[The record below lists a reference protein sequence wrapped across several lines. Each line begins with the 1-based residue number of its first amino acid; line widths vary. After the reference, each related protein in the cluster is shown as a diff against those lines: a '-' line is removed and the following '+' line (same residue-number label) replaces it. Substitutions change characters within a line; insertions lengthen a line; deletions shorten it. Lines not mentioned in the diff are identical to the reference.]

1 MEDGI
6 GCKEFA
12 RIVGAS
18 YPEVSRA
25 ASAGLLRVVGTRGNR
40 RGPGVHILDREEA
53 YRIATAVKCGIP
65 WRVAATVS
73 DRIRV
78 IKGGGIRVIPPATS
92 GRGVARAILHRS
104 HGQKIKTSSPTIRK
118 AAEVCCK
125 SAPAIDADQH

>member
-53 YRIATAVKCGIP
+53 YRIAAAVKCGIP

-73 DRIRV
+73 ERIGIIR
-78 IKGGGIRVIPPATS
+78 GGGIRIIAPAATAGGIAS
-92 GRGVARAILHRS
+92 AILHRT
-104 HGQKIKTSSPTIRK
+104 HRKKTLQ
-118 AAEVCCK
+118 A
-125 SAPAIDADQH
+125 Q